1 MFWVRKDAQFGCSRD
16 AGFAGAAARKRC
28 GVDLTAR
35 QTIGSRSVRAARLAS
50 RAESAIQTHGQAIR
64 STRRATLRPKKERS
78 LYKRLPD
85 NLP

>member
-1 MFWVRKDAQFGCSRD
+1 VRKDAQFGCSRD

-35 QTIGSRSVRAARLAS
+35 QTIGSRSAPRIS
-50 RAESAIQTHGQAIR
+50 RESAIQTHGQAIR